1 MIDIEEIKYFIDA
14 HFIPGIGWELIE
26 DVVIDHRKLS
36 KEESILVLYLL
47 YHFQKGHAI

>member
-1 MIDIEEIKYFIDA
+1 MIVIEEIKYFIDA

-36 KEESILVLYLL
+36 KEERTKFKEEILYI
-47 YHFQKGHAI
+47 KIC